1 MDRGIEKM
9 KKTILSLCSIFLM
22 VPCIVT
28 GSIPVEYPW
37 SAVADSTVDQ
47 NKKERLSTFERSFKP
62 SFYDT
67 EVYLFKKGDT
77 AKIYGRALDDVTT
90 AAPETL
96 QGFRVQLLATN
107 VYDEA
112 LSVRNDLI
120 MRFPDL
126 WIYTVYEVP
135 AYKIRIGDFTSRA
148 EATVVLNKFR
158 EEGFRTA
165 WIVPDRIVKNQPPK
179 PPLPVPIDSTSVPE

>member
-9 KKTILSLCSIFLM
+9 IKLFLPCCLLFLLLPIVGSGSNPFDRPIFA
-22 VPCIVT
+22 P
-28 GSIPVEYPW
+28 S
-37 SAVADSTVDQ
+37 DSTVDQ

-67 EVYLFKKGDT
+67 EVYLFRRGDT
-77 AKIYGRALDDVTT
+77 ARVFGRALDDVT
-90 AAPETL
+90 AATPETL

-112 LSVRNDLI
+112 LSVRNDLM

-179 PPLPVPIDSTSVPE
+179 PPLPVPIDSTSVTE